1 MLYPVHVITRK
12 SLGEMTRKLSVTE
25 SHSPAQFLGTVSRR
39 NPSGEISACGVARV
53 VCHMLVHKPPEPF
66 DRVQVRAIRRNEMQL
81 NPPTGLSQPLLHQ
94 PSMVITS
101 IVEKDVNER
110 QHRIERLNSL

>member
-1 MLYPVHVITRK
+1 
-12 SLGEMTRKLSVTE
+12 
-25 SHSPAQFLGTVSRR
+25 
-39 NPSGEISACGVARV
+39 
-53 VCHMLVHKPPEPF
+53 MLVHKPPEPF

-110 QHRIERLNSL
+110 QHRIERLNPDLDSFWAHSGGGGQPNPHDFRVLCLRAASSSEIS